1 MLLTASD
8 GLQIRPNCSSFLAAK
23 KVKFISILL
32 VEKIQQHV
40 CATTAS
46 FLIVK
51 EGKNYT
57 TDQNIHKSKN

>member
-8 GLQIRPNCSSFLAAK
+8 GLQAKLFIIFSCK

-32 VEKIQQHV
+32 VEKIQLHV
-40 CATTAS
+40 CATAAS

-57 TDQNIHKSKN
+57 TEQNIHKSKN